1 MSGTETIPAQATAT
15 ALSFES
21 DMTAATAG
29 RNETPPADPEAASS
43 HVYFLG
49 GKFHPEQRR

>member
-21 DMTAATAG
+21 DMTAAPAG
-29 RNETPPADPEAASS
+29 REETPPADPVAASC
-43 HVYFLG
+43 HVCYQG
-49 GKFHPEQRR
+49 GKFHPERRR